1 MLPKIS
7 VNFLI
12 KILYHYEDIHGAVKE
27 ELHKLYHN
35 TGLKLIKK
43 SCITTTKK
51 KQGKQTKRP
60 ATGEFF
66 FFSFTFALQFSTF
79 CNSFKLVQR
88 AFWQWKYYFFID

>member
-43 SCITTTKK
+43 SCTTTTKK
-51 KQGKQTKRP
+51 KQAKQTKRP

-66 FFSFTFALQFSTF
+66 FFLSHLHFNFQLFVIVLS
-79 CNSFKLVQR
+79 
-88 AFWQWKYYFFID
+88 